1 MIKAVIFDMDGVITD
16 TQPLHNKTN
25 AEVLQFYGI
34 PLTEEDLSKFA
45 GIPNKKIFPDLFK
58 KYNIKSDPNKAVL
71 EKWRLI
77 TKRTKKVRPISGVL
91 NFIKNLHGNNFKL
104 ALASSST
111 ENFINHILNSLK
123 IKHFFTIIINGDEIK
138 KGKPNPDIFLK
149 AAEKLNIN
157 PANCLVLEDTPS
169 GVKAAKSAG
178 MKCIAITTSQ
188 KREQLKQA
196 DKIIDNFSELTI
208 SELNSL

>member
-1 MIKAVIFDMDGVITD
+1 MKNNIKAVIFDMDGVITD

-25 AEVLQFYGI
+25 AEVLQSYGI

-45 GIPNKKIFPDLFK
+45 GIPNKEIFPDLFK

-149 AAEKLNIN
+149 AAEKLNVS
-157 PANCLVLEDTPS
+157 PLNCLVLEDSPN
-169 GVKAAKSAG
+169 GIKAAKSAG

-188 KREQLKQA
+188 KKRR
-196 DKIIDNFSELTI
+196 IIKS
-208 SELNSL
+208 